1 MNCIVEQNPMASM
14 LGDKGACMMED
25 GINKLASLP
34 KWEHLAPQLSG
45 AAPKKSFTDSLFS
58 LPPSDEK
65 MPAIGNKQEQW
76 MPVHFKTAFKDDNLR
91 QRQGVMVLLPSG
103 IQLASDVIAVVQSEG
118 TILKVSVKVP
128 GAVMDPKRFLRF
140 QRKGI
145 YRPLM
150 EMCAGARISAFYE
163 TMSTVHTSL
172 CDSMWREFQLNL
184 DFPCMEDIPIH
195 AVSRLEESVFVYI
208 ELIAREKTTYMQAN
222 GRLSGDIV
230 DMNEFSEDDD

>member
-1 MNCIVEQNPMASM
+1 MNCIVEQNSMASM
-14 LGDKGACMMED
+14 LGDKGACVMED

-34 KWEHLAPQLSG
+34 KWEHLAPRLSG
-45 AAPKKSFTDSLFS
+45 AAPKKNFTDSLFG

-65 MPAIGNKQEQW
+65 IPAIGNKQEQW
-76 MPVHFKTAFKDDNLR
+76 TPVHFKTAFKDNNLR

-145 YRPLM
+145 YHPLM

-163 TMSTVHTSL
+163 TMSTVHTTVK
-172 CDSMWREFQLNL
+172 
-184 DFPCMEDIPIH
+184 
-195 AVSRLEESVFVYI
+195 AGV
-208 ELIAREKTTYMQAN
+208 
-222 GRLSGDIV
+222 
-230 DMNEFSEDDD
+230 

>member
-34 KWEHLAPQLSG
+34 KWEHLAPRLSG
-45 AAPKKSFTDSLFS
+45 AAPKKSFTDSLFG

-76 MPVHFKTAFKDDNLR
+76 TPVHFKTAFKDDNLR

-184 DFPCMEDIPIH
+184 DFPCVEDIPIH

-230 DMNEFSEDDD
+230 DMNEFSKDDD